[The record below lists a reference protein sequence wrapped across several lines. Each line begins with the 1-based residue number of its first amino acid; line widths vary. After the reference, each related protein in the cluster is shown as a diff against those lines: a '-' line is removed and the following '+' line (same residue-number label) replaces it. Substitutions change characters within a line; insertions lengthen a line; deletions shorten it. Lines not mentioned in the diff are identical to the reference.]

1 MAFQITC
8 DVPWFGGFLGTELR
22 RRTGLYPQKREQD
35 WKSGLYHNFVIF
47 LFSLLDM
54 GSFAPCYT
62 WFFCLSA
69 AAFLRKS
76 HHIGGYFISP
86 LRINGSA
93 IESIY
98 SVLKFASGA
107 EIFQVCLTVLPSLNL

>member
-1 MAFQITC
+1 MAFQTTC
-8 DVPWFGGFLGTELR
+8 AVPWFGGFLGTELR
-22 RRTGLYPQKREQD
+22 RRNGLYPQKREQD

-62 WFFCLSA
+62 W
-69 AAFLRKS
+69 
-76 HHIGGYFISP
+76 YFISP
-86 LRINGSA
+86 LRVNGSA

-98 SVLKFASGA
+98 SVLKFASEA
-107 EIFQVCLTVLPSLNL
+107 EIFQVCLTVLPLLNL